1 MTHPKRVYHV
11 SEESGIERFTP
22 RESSDGVDR
31 VWSVSDARLHNYLLP
46 RHCPRVTFYA
56 AETTSQADVHRFL
69 PDRNVASVVAIE
81 QRWLQ
86 RVVNTRLRLYVF
98 DATPFELYDAI
109 AGYHTTRQAVEPLM
123 ELAVDDPLGVML
135 ARDVEFR
142 VLASLATLR
151 AAVIESSLG
160 FSIIR
165 WHNAQEAQE
174 AQDAE
179 DAQNAETIADQ

>member
-1 MTHPKRVYHV
+1 MMNAPKRVYHV

-22 RESSDGVDR
+22 RESSDGIDR

-56 AETTSQADVHRFL
+56 AETTSQADISRFL
-69 PDRNVASVVAIE
+69 PDHNAVSVVAIE
-81 QRWLQ
+81 QGWLE

-98 DATPFELYDAI
+98 DAAPFALHDAI
-109 AGYHTTRQAVEPLM
+109 AGYYVTRQAVEPLM

-135 ARDVEFR
+135 ARDIEFR
-142 VLASLATLR
+142 VLASLTTLR
-151 AAVIESSLG
+151 AAVIESTLG

-165 WHNAQEAQE
+165 WHNT
-174 AQDAE
+174 E
-179 DAQNAETIADQ
+179 DAQNPETLAEQ